1 MKRTLQEWANLA
13 EIIGNVAII
22 LSLVFVGLQI
32 SDSTKEMRANTAYN
46 STFALQS
53 FYNEMGT
60 NEQASKVFRKGMSD
74 PSSLSEDEAFEFLM
88 GLHSI
93 VLAYQSI
100 YFVGVEGTLDAALY
114 KAMSSALEGAVTAP
128 GFAWYWQQRENY
140 FTEEFIG
147 FVNQMI
153 TDQPQGTAE
162 IYK

>member
-1 MKRTLQEWANLA
+1 MKRTLQDWASLA

-53 FYNEMGT
+53 WYNEVGT
-60 NEQASKVFRKGMSD
+60 NEQASKVFRIGISA

-88 GLHSI
+88 SLHSI
-93 VLAYQSI
+93 MLAYQSI

-114 KAMSSALEGAVTAP
+114 KAMSSALEGAVTAS

-140 FTEEFIG
+140 FTEEFRG

-153 TDQPQGTAE
+153 ADKPEGTAE
-162 IYK
+162 IFK

>member
-1 MKRTLQEWANLA
+1 
-13 EIIGNVAII
+13 
-22 LSLVFVGLQI
+22 
-32 SDSTKEMRANTAYN
+32 
-46 STFALQS
+46 
-53 FYNEMGT
+53 MGT